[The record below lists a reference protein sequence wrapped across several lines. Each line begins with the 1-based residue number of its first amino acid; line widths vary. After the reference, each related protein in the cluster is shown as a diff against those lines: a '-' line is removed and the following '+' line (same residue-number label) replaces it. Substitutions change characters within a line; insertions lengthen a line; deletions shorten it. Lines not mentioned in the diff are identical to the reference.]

1 MAVHDVWHF
10 FSRGN
15 VKERTRTVCRVC
27 RYVAPFS
34 QLRLHPFTPERS
46 AQRALDPKF
55 LLLNIN
61 YSFATSTA
69 NPNLRFHLENHHEDA
84 YVKACDENGWP
95 MQLPKR
101 KLRLETE
108 HRLKQTTLDSSL
120 RTPTDRVPFS
130 RAAFHRSL
138 INFIVADDQSI
149 KVIECREF

>member
-15 VKERTRTVCRVC
+15 IKERTRTVCRVC
-27 RYVAPFS
+27 WYVAPFS

-61 YSFATSTA
+61 YSFAASTA

-108 HRLKQTTLDSSL
+108 HRLKQTMLDSSL
-120 RTPTDRVPFS
+120 HTSNGRVPFS
-130 RAAFHRSL
+130 GADFHM
-138 INFIVADDQSI
+138 
-149 KVIECREF
+149 